1 MSLIVVK
8 RQISVLFLSS
18 VFMSIAN
25 PWLLLLL
32 VVVVLEVLVL
42 LLSLLLLIFLSSYYY
57 DNYHYFEYHKITL
70 TGMSILNLLQNCI

>member
-25 PWLLLLL
+25 PWLLLL

-70 TGMSILNLLQNCI
+70 TGMSILKLLQNCI